1 MNIKDLLLG
10 SLQSKGVR
18 YGGYASLITF
28 AVIVGLIVVNLI
40 VQQFDVQADMT
51 ENSIYTLSDQTREI
65 IDSLEQDVDI
75 YVTASRGDANQQLL
89 EALQVYGT
97 ASPRIAVEVI
107 DVDTNPGFASQYDP
121 EGEGLR
127 NGSIVVAGEDNFR
140 VIQQRDLYSISYRNP
155 NNPQVLGLNVE
166 RRITN
171 ALIFVATG
179 ETPTVYELT
188 GQGEVPL
195 SRVGIAQELER
206 DNYEVESINLI
217 QESEVPSDAAILAV
231 IAPRSDITPAEAD
244 KIRSYLDE
252 GGRGFFA
259 VDLSAG
265 EIPNINA
272 LLEDYGVRYNR
283 GVVIEGDD
291 RYHTGNQFY
300 LVPDLAEHEILEPL
314 SEERIPVMFPIS
326 MPVEPV
332 EPRRRTLTLEP
343 LLTSSEDSWLRTDL
357 ESDQT
362 ERIEG
367 DVDGPHTLAMAVWDR
382 DSDTGESTTRIIVT
396 GSANYL
402 GPIGPY
408 GTVRGN
414 TEFFLN
420 SASWLHNRQD
430 TISIRPKFT
439 FLLPMNLNQAQILI
453 FSGVFIVLIPLGLF
467 VGALVVWLRRRHL

>member
-1 MNIKDLLLG
+1 
-10 SLQSKGVR
+10 
-18 YGGYASLITF
+18 
-28 AVIVGLIVVNLI
+28 
-40 VQQFDVQADMT
+40 
-51 ENSIYTLSDQTREI
+51 
-65 IDSLEQDVDI
+65 
-75 YVTASRGDANQQLL
+75 
-89 EALQVYGT
+89 
-97 ASPRIAVEVI
+97 
-107 DVDTNPGFASQYDP
+107 
-121 EGEGLR
+121 
-127 NGSIVVAGEDNFR
+127 
-140 VIQQRDLYSISYRNP
+140 
-155 NNPQVLGLNVE
+155 
-166 RRITN
+166 
-171 ALIFVATG
+171 
-179 ETPTVYELT
+179 
-188 GQGEVPL
+188 
-195 SRVGIAQELER
+195 
-206 DNYEVESINLI
+206 
-217 QESEVPSDAAILAV
+217 
-231 IAPRSDITPAEAD
+231 
-244 KIRSYLDE
+244 
-252 GGRGFFA
+252 
-259 VDLSAG
+259 
-265 EIPNINA
+265 
-272 LLEDYGVRYNR
+272 
-283 GVVIEGDD
+283 
-291 RYHTGNQFY
+291 
-300 LVPDLAEHEILEPL
+300 
-314 SEERIPVMFPIS
+314 MFPIS